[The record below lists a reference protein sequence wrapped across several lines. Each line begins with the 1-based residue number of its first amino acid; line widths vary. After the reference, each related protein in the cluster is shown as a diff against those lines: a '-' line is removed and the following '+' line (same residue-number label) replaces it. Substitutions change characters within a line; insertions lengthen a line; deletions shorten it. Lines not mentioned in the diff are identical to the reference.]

1 MKAINK
7 NLLNKV
13 LVVILLWAASSALWA
28 GQLNVRDA
36 DIRALIAQISDIT
49 GRSFVVD
56 PRVKGKVTVI
66 SNTDMTTSEIYEVFL
81 SVLHVHGY
89 AAVHSGEVIK
99 IVPNTGAKQD
109 SLKLDQTGEIQGE
122 ALITRVVE
130 VKNSPAVELV
140 PILRPMVPQ
149 YGHLAGVAS
158 ANALII
164 TDHAENIKRIL
175 KIIEQLDNAESE
187 EVEVIQLQEAWVA
200 DVVTLL
206 EKLAPVNTGAST
218 GAAARKSKSRSRVMV
233 VADERTNRLILKG
246 EKSSRARIRGLVK
259 ELDQP
264 STKTGATQVIY
275 LRYAD
280 AVNVAEIIKGLIA
293 PTKQARGKKEAPVE
307 QSTIQADEAINALV
321 VRAEPSDMKEIFSIV
336 QQLDVRRAQ
345 VLIEGAIVEV
355 VGNAGQAVG
364 FQWGFGDEKNGPIGG
379 VSFSNAGNSLS
390 NIIAAA
396 ANPAGALA
404 LQLADGISLGGGTRD
419 SEGNFEFGV
428 LLQALSTMANT
439 NILST
444 PSIMTM
450 DNQEAEI
457 VVGQNV
463 PFITGSSTSGGS
475 GVSNPFTTV
484 AREDIGLTLRVT
496 PHIHDGNAV
505 RLEIYQESS
514 KLIANAE
521 GIQTADVTTAKRS
534 IKTTILAD
542 NNSTIVLGGLVE
554 DDIVESTRK
563 VPLLGD
569 IPWVGRLFR
578 GTTRSHTKRNLMVF
592 LRPTILRNSENVAA
606 LSHRKYA
613 GIKAFQLE
621 LGDNDGEVS
630 VSVDA
635 VLPEQVDQLFEA
647 ATMTAIE
654 QKEASGK

>member
-1 MKAINK
+1 MKAFNNVILQK
-7 NLLNKV
+7 I
-13 LVVILLWAASSALWA
+13 VVIFLLGLASSALWA

-49 GRSFVVD
+49 GKSFVVD

-66 SNTDMTTSEIYEVFL
+66 SNQDMSYKEIYEVFL

-89 AAVHSGEVIK
+89 AAVRAGEVVK

-109 SLKLDQTGEIQGE
+109 SLRVDQNGDIKGEE
-122 ALITRVVE
+122 LITRVIE
-130 VKNSPAVELV
+130 VKNSPATELV

-149 YGHLAGVAS
+149 YGHVAAVPS

-164 TDHAENIKRIL
+164 TDHAKNITRIL

-187 EVEVIQLQEAWVA
+187 EVEVVQLQEAWVG
-200 DVVTLL
+200 DVVGLL
-206 EKLAPVNTGAST
+206 ERLAPVNTGSGSSSAS
-218 GAAARKSKSRSRVMV
+218 RKAKTRSRVIV

-246 EKSSRARIRGLVK
+246 EKSARSRIRELVK
-259 ELDQP
+259 DLDTP
-264 STKTGATQVIY
+264 TNKSGSTQVIY
-275 LRYAD
+275 LNHAD
-280 AVNVAEIIKGLIA
+280 AANVAEIIKGLIA
-293 PTKQARGKKEAPVE
+293 PVAPTRGKKDAPVA
-307 QSTIQADEAINALV
+307 QSTIQADEALNALV
-321 VRAEPSDMKEIFSIV
+321 VRAEPSQLSEIYSIV
-336 QQLDVRRAQ
+336 KQLDVRRAQ

-364 FQWGFGDEKNGPIGG
+364 FQWGFGDGENGPVGG
-379 VSFSNAGNSLS
+379 VSFSNAGNSLT

-396 ANPAGALA
+396 TNPVGAAA
-404 LQLADGISLGGGTRD
+404 LQLADGITLGGATR
-419 SEGNFEFGV
+419 GNDGNVQFGV

-450 DNQEAEI
+450 DNEEAEI
-457 VVGQNV
+457 IVGQNV

-484 AREDIGLTLRVT
+484 SREDIGLTLRVT
-496 PHIHDGNAV
+496 PHISDGNTV

-514 KLIANAE
+514 ALVANAE

-534 IKTTILAD
+534 IKTTVLVD
-542 NNSTIVLGGLVE
+542 NNQTIVLGGLVE
-554 DDIVESTRK
+554 DDIIESTRK

-569 IPWVGRLFR
+569 IPWIGRLFR
-578 GTTRSHTKRNLMVF
+578 GTTQSHTKRNLMVF
-592 LRPTILRNSENVAA
+592 LRPTILRDTKNVTA

-613 GIKAFQLE
+613 GVKAFQLE
-621 LGDNDGEVS
+621 LGESNGDVRVS
-630 VSVDA
+630 VEA
-635 VLPEQVDQLFEA
+635 VLPEQVESLFDA
-647 ATMTAIE
+647 ATMTATE
-654 QKEASGK
+654 GK

>member
-1 MKAINK
+1 MKAFNK
-7 NLLNKV
+7 ILWV
-13 LVVILLWAASSALWA
+13 ALLWGVSSWLWA

-49 GRSFVVD
+49 DKSFVVD

-66 SNTDMTTSEIYEVFL
+66 SNADMSEGEIYEVFL

-89 AAVHSGEVIK
+89 AAVDAGEVIK

-109 SLKLDQTGEIQGE
+109 SLKLDQAGDIKGEE
-122 ALITRVVE
+122 LITRVVE

-164 TDHAENIKRIL
+164 TDHAENIGRIL

-187 EVEVIQLQEAWVA
+187 EVEVVQLQEAWVS
-200 DVVTLL
+200 DVVGLL
-206 EKLAPVNTGAST
+206 EKLAPVNTGS
-218 GAAARKSKSRSRVMV
+218 AARKTKSRSRVIV

-246 EKSSRARIRGLVK
+246 EKSARARIRELVK
-259 ELDQP
+259 NLDQP

-275 LRYAD
+275 LRHAD
-280 AVNVAEIIKGLIA
+280 AVKVAEIIKGLIA
-293 PTKQARGKKEAPVE
+293 PVKQSRGKKEAPVE

-321 VRAEPSDMKEIFSIV
+321 VRAEPSDMKEIYTIV

-364 FQWGFGDEKNGPIGG
+364 FQWGFGDEKSGPIGG
-379 VSFSNAGNSLS
+379 VSFSNAGNSLT

-396 ANPAGALA
+396 ANPTGALA
-404 LQLADGISLGGGTRD
+404 LQLADGISLGGGKRGGD
-419 SEGNFEFGV
+419 GNVEFGV

-514 KLIANAE
+514 SLVANAE

-542 NNSTIVLGGLVE
+542 NNGTIVLGGLVE

-578 GTTRSHTKRNLMVF
+578 GTTRSHTKRNMMVF
-592 LRPTILRNSENVAA
+592 LRPTILRSSENITA

-613 GIKAFQLE
+613 GVKAFQME
-621 LGDNDGEVS
+621 LGEADGEVS

-635 VLPEQVDQLFEA
+635 VLPEEVEALFDA
-647 ATMTAIE
+647 ATMSAP
-654 QKEASGK
+654 ASAQ